1 MIKIAQNRNVMA
13 LGIAL
18 IFAIMGTFL
27 VKWVVDQR
35 LEHATQEGKTK
46 NFVVASADLPEGTTV
61 NIYDSQVF
69 SLRPI
74 PEDWWQSNAV
84 SEEQAQGI
92 QGGVL
97 TTAVK
102 RGEMIVWPMV
112 DVNAN
117 QEITNKILVGR
128 RAVTIPVDDESS
140 ISSMLKPNDIIDLI
154 LSFQQHDQIKSV
166 VLMNGVK
173 ILATGNKVTEQTG
186 SELYEQSNYTTI
198 TLDVTLEEAKNIIAA
213 AQLGKITAVL
223 RNPEDL
229 STGGTAFVVGQSQQR
244 PEPYPQT
251 RLPEQPKYHAPIQ
264 NPSTLPTAPV
274 DRTGLNIVYGNQESQ
289 HEE

>member
-1 MIKIAQNRNVMA
+1 MIKVVQNRNFIA
-13 LGIAL
+13 LGVAL
-18 IFAIMGTFL
+18 LFAVVGTLL
-27 VKWVVDQR
+27 VKWVIDQR
-35 LEHATQEGKTK
+35 LADATTGGQNK
-46 NFVVASADLPEGTTV
+46 NFVVASVDLPEGTAV
-61 NIYDSQVF
+61 NIYDPKTF

-74 PEDWWQSNAV
+74 PEEWWQSNAV
-84 SEEQAQGI
+84 SEEQAEGI

-117 QEITNKILVGR
+117 QKITNKILVGR

-154 LSFQQHDQIKSV
+154 LSFQQQEQVKSV
-166 VLMNGVK
+166 VLMNGVR
-173 ILATGNKVTEQTG
+173 ILATGNNVTEQA
-186 SELYEQSNYTTI
+186 SAALYEQSGYTTI
-198 TLDVTLEEAKNIIAA
+198 TLDVTLEEAQNIIAA
-213 AQLGKITAVL
+213 AQMGKITAVL

-229 STGGTAFVVGQSQQR
+229 STSGTAFVVGQH
-244 PEPYPQT
+244 PERGASYPKFN
-251 RLPEQPKYHAPIQ
+251 PPVQPTDEVRIPNPPVVAAAP
-264 NPSTLPTAPV
+264 PRS
-274 DRTGLNIVYGNQESQ
+274 RLNIVYGNQGDQ

>member
-1 MIKIAQNRNVMA
+1 MIKVVQNRNFIA
-13 LGIAL
+13 LGVAL
-18 IFAIMGTFL
+18 LFAVVGTLL
-27 VKWVVDQR
+27 VKWVIDQR
-35 LEHATQEGKTK
+35 LADATTGGQNK
-46 NFVVASADLPEGTTV
+46 NFVVASVDLPEGTAV
-61 NIYDSQVF
+61 NIYDPKTF

-74 PEDWWQSNAV
+74 PEEWWQSNAV
-84 SEEQAQGI
+84 SEEQAEGI

-117 QEITNKILVGR
+117 QKITNKILVGR

-154 LSFQQHDQIKSV
+154 LSFQQQEQVKSV
-166 VLMNGVK
+166 VLMNGVR
-173 ILATGNKVTEQTG
+173 ILATGNNVTEQA
-186 SELYEQSNYTTI
+186 SAALYEQSGYTTI
-198 TLDVTLEEAKNIIAA
+198 TLDVTLEEAQNIIAA
-213 AQLGKITAVL
+213 AQMGKITAVL

-229 STGGTAFVVGQSQQR
+229 STSGTAFVVGQH
-244 PEPYPQT
+244 PERGASSPKFN
-251 RLPEQPKYHAPIQ
+251 LPAQPIDEVRIPNPPVVAVAP
-264 NPSTLPTAPV
+264 PRS
-274 DRTGLNIVYGNQESQ
+274 RLNIVYGNQGDQ